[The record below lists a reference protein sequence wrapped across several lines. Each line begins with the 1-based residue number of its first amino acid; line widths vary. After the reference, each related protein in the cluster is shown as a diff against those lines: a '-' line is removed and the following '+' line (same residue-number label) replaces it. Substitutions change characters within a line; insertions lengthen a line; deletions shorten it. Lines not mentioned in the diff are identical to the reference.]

1 MISKKIMDKR
11 TALSILKQKHV
22 DLTQQFE
29 AQYRTSDD
37 MYYFNEEMIADRNFL
52 NALKFLINK
61 IEKEGGLK

>member
-29 AQYRTSDD
+29 AGFWEY
-37 MYYFNEEMIADRNFL
+37 
-52 NALKFLINK
+52 NK
-61 IEKEGGLK
+61 LSETIKEGGLKWFLKR